1 MVYLL
6 SKSKKKTKG
15 VIVFNVD
22 EKDFFRRKIIE
33 KIYRSEIQDLKKKYF
48 FLMHW
53 SWALRNERDIPHIDY
68 HLASESGRF
77 INRKKNKIVNFCN
90 RNFID
95 KIFKEKKLTKI
106 YDVISV
112 IRPVHFKNLKHLFKA
127 ASQIYKKKI
136 YPNFLVI
143 FTINS
148 DKEFYNS
155 PEFFYTDLIKD
166 YNHFIKKEHRKHFTL
181 LPISTFNHQY
191 QLHKEQICNFL
202 NLSKFF
208 ILPSFEEGANRAT
221 HEALICGCPIIYY
234 KHVIGG
240 ASDYLNH
247 YNSISY
253 SSENEISKKI
263 LYALKKYKK
272 FKLNKRKIRHLLS
285 EEYQVP
291 KFRKF
296 LNDIAKKD
304 NVKID
309 KGIDLSELDR
319 KLDSHKIN
327 LPKNLR
333 AKNSNHI
340 KNYSSFYKYIYT
352 LLDKEPP
359 MLKLLLIHML
369 ESGLYILK
377 FIKYKI
383 YLKLKW
389 R

>member
-1 MVYLL
+1 MVYVL
-6 SKSKKKTKG
+6 SKSKKKIKG

-22 EKDFFRRKIIE
+22 EADFFRRKLIE
-33 KIYRSEIQDLKKKYF
+33 KIYRSEIKDLKKKYF

-77 INRKKNKIVNFCN
+77 KNRKKNKIVNFCN

-106 YDVISV
+106 YDIISV

-143 FTINS
+143 FTIDS

-166 YNHFIKKEHRKHFTL
+166 YNHYIKKEHRKHFTL
-181 LPISTFNHQY
+181 LPISTFDHQY
-191 QLHKEQICNFL
+191 QLQKEQICNFL

-208 ILPSFEEGANRAT
+208 ILPSHEEGANRSI
-221 HEALICGCPIIYY
+221 HEALICGCPVIYY
-234 KHVIGG
+234 KYVIGG
-240 ASDYLNH
+240 ASDYLNNN
-247 YNSISY
+247 NSVSY
-253 SSENEISKKI
+253 SSESEISEKI
-263 LYALKKYKK
+263 IYAFKNYKK
-272 FKLNKRKIRHLLS
+272 FKLNKKKIKQLIS
-285 EEYQVP
+285 EKYQVP

-296 LNDIAKKD
+296 LNEIAKKD
-304 NVKID
+304 KVKID
-309 KGIDLSELDR
+309 KSIDLSELDR

-333 AKNSNHI
+333 LQNTNHI
-340 KNYSSFYKYIYT
+340 KSFSSFYKYIYI
-352 LLDKEPP
+352 LLDKKPP
-359 MLKLLLIHML
+359 ITKKN
-369 ESGLYILK
+369 K
-377 FIKYKI
+377 FAIF
-383 YLKLKW
+383 
-389 R
+389 